1 VHCGDDLPLRPGDDA
16 PAGRGPRG
24 ADVRRDRRAPRQ
36 LRGARA
42 VLIARI
48 LIWNLYDSK
57 ASLEELRAQL
67 PELPDGDRWISN
79 DSQERLG
86 LISFGDDL
94 PDLGEVPRL
103 IGKDPEVAEEFDVE

>member
-1 VHCGDDLPLRPGDDA
+1 VSRRRPGRHDD
-16 PAGRGPRG
+16 GG
-24 ADVRRDRRAPRQ
+24 DRRAPRQ
-36 LRGARA
+36 LRGAGP

-57 ASLEELRAQL
+57 SSLEELREHL
-67 PELPDGDRWISN
+67 PELPDGDSWISN

-86 LISFGDDL
+86 LIAFGDEL

-103 IGKDPEVAEEFDVE
+103 IGTDPEVAEEFDVE